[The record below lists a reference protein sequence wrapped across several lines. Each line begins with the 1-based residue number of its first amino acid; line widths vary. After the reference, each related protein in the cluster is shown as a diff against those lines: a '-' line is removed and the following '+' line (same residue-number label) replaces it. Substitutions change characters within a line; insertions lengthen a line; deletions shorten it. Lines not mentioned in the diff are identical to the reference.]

1 MKKQF
6 IIIISILFLLNGCQ
20 LLPEDAQFHIY
31 RVPVQQGNVISEEKA
46 STLKIGMTEEQV
58 KFLLGAPV
66 TENIFNNNRWDY
78 VYYKKN
84 YPDETQLTILTIF
97 FDKNKITSMKRIS
110 HKDTKL
116 FDITG
121 KENNPKFTDEEI
133 VNTVDTIDVEIIGN
147 NNNGDKVIEDT
158 KDLNNINDT
167 EGKSD

>member
-6 IIIISILFLLNGCQ
+6 IIINILFLLNGCQ

-66 TENIFNNNRWDY
+66 TKNIFNSNRWDY
-78 VYYKKN
+78 VYYKKDHPN
-84 YPDETQLTILTIF
+84 KTQLTILTIF
-97 FDKNKITSMKRIS
+97 FDKNKITSMKRIA

-133 VNTVDTIDVEIIGN
+133 INTVDTIDVEIIGN
-147 NNNGDKVIEDT
+147 NDNDEGIIEEAKDSNSAKDNESKVD
-158 KDLNNINDT
+158 
-167 EGKSD
+167 